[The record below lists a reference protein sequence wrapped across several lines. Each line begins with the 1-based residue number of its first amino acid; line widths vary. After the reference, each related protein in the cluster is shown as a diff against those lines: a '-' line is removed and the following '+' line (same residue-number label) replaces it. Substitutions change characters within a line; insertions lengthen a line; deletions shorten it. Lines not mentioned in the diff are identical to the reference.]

1 MPFKNEAERKAYMK
15 AYHAKWYK
23 ENKEKRSKQITE
35 YQKTKPEGWQKA
47 IGRKCH
53 LKQRYNVT
61 PQEYESMLETQDY
74 KCAICGKNASESKR
88 GNKIES
94 LHIDHCHKT
103 KKIRGLL
110 CHTCNTGL
118 GHFKDKVENLMKA
131 AQYLLDRQ
139 QK

>member
-1 MPFKNEAERKAYMK
+1 MPFKDAEKAKAYMK
-15 AYHAKWYK
+15 EYHATWYK
-23 ENKEKRSKQITE
+23 NNKEKRTKQITE

-61 PQEYESMLETQDY
+61 PQEYESMLEAQNY
-74 KCAICGKNASESKR
+74 KCAICGKDASESKR
-88 GNKIES
+88 GDKIES

-118 GHFKDKVENLMKA
+118 GHFKDKIENLLKA
-131 AQYLLDRQ
+131 IDYLH
-139 QK
+139 KHVI